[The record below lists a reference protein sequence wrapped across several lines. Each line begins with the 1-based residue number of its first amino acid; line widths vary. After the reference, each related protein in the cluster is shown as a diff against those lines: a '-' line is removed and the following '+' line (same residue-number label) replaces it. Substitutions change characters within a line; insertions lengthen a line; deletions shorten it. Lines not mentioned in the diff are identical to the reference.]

1 MNHNEEGLKI
11 RMAAARVN
19 AEMTQEEVAKRM
31 GVTKRTIINWEN
43 CKTYPNNDD
52 FKKYCNVCGIDEQ
65 YVKRPERKPPQ
76 S

>member
-43 CKTYPNNDD
+43 DKTIPSEND
-52 FKKYCNVCGIDEQ
+52 FKDYCRICGMEEK